1 MSFGP
6 VAEPN
11 GSATGPCHHMPAV
24 GAANIVRVR
33 LKVLAVPVL
42 AVVLAACGSKPSP
55 AASKSTT
62 TTSSSTTTTS
72 STTTSSSTTTTSPQ
86 SGVAPSTATASYT
99 RSGGSPSYSVTISY
113 PVLGGMVSTAAQ
125 TRINSQI
132 IASVAGWAN
141 SFVQNVS
148 SITGSSVQGNSTLTG
163 AYKTVLVDSKV
174 ASFQFVLNSDVVSAA
189 QPSTNIYSLN
199 FNLSNGAT
207 YALGDLFKAGSNY
220 LSALSQ
226 AAITQLT
233 AQLAAQHIPAVE
245 LQNDPGLSPA
255 PANFAAFNIASGS
268 LVLGFSQGQ
277 VIGTAIGALTVNIP
291 DQALSQVIAPNGP
304 LANS

>member
-1 MSFGP
+1 M
-6 VAEPN
+6 
-11 GSATGPCHHMPAV
+11 
-24 GAANIVRVR
+24 
-33 LKVLAVPVL
+33 LAL
-42 AVVLAACGSKPSP
+42 VLAACGSKPAP
-55 AASKSTT
+55 AASKSSSTTTAPTT
-62 TTSSSTTTTS
+62 TTASTTTTS
-72 STTTSSSTTTTSPQ
+72 TTSTTQP
-86 SGVAPSTATASYT
+86 SGVAPSIATASYT
-99 RSGGSPSYSVTISY
+99 RSGGNPSYSVTISY
-113 PVLGGMVSTAAQ
+113 PVLGGMASTTAQ
-125 TRINSQI
+125 AKINSQI
-132 IASVAGWAN
+132 IASVAAWAN

-148 SITGSSVQGNSTLTG
+148 SISGSSVQGNSTLTG